1 MQAAHICYRKTTI
14 IQHGRMNTPSTD
26 TLWGWITYHAQ
37 TRPSALALVDCGQGV
52 ERQWSW
58 EALKRAVIAAHAQL
72 ERWGVKLGDRVGAL
86 ASNRAELI
94 IAQAACARAGFIYA
108 PLNVRLSPAELE
120 LILAQLEPRVL
131 LVDQTRADALQ
142 DERWRVMQIERLL
155 EHDEQAPPAPLP
167 DDPHRLAMLLYT
179 SGSTGMS
186 KGATFD
192 HGALAASVRQFVEV
206 LALDHAAINLAIAP
220 LYHVAGL
227 GVLTLPT
234 LFAGGTNIITS
245 TDQTTELWPIVHT
258 YGVTHTFGVPTLWQ
272 RWGTQQA
279 PDHHT
284 LRLGVIGGAPSEH
297 ALHRQWWQRGV
308 ELCVG
313 YGMTEAAPMVTLA
326 RRGLLER
333 LPLSVGE
340 PGPLV
345 RLEVRDDAGQ
355 ALGANQTGELHVFA
369 PNLMRGYWPEP
380 HRARG
385 LHDGAFA
392 TSDMA
397 TIDAQ
402 GAVTLM
408 GRKDEMIITGG
419 LKVYP
424 QEVER
429 AMRSLDEVE
438 DVGVFGLDDDPEY
451 GQRVI
456 ACVVWHD
463 DLVRPTLAQTRLAL
477 ESTLARYKH
486 PKVLVALKALPR
498 LGSGKLDRRAL
509 KRAALPLITTQDQ
522 R

>member
-1 MQAAHICYRKTTI
+1 MK
-14 IQHGRMNTPSTD
+14 TPSTD
-26 TLWGWITYHAQ
+26 TLWGWITHHAQ
-37 TRPSALALVDCGQGV
+37 TRPAALAIVDRGQGG

-58 EALKRAVIAAHAQL
+58 EALKEAVIAAQAQL
-72 ERWGVKLGDRVGAL
+72 ERCGLKPGDRVGAL
-86 ASNRAELI
+86 AANCAELI

-108 PLNVRLSPAELE
+108 PLNVRLSPGELA
-120 LILAQLEPRVL
+120 LILEQLEPRVL
-131 LVDQTRADALQ
+131 LVELARAETLE
-142 DERWRVMQIERLL
+142 DERWRLMPIERLI
-155 EHDEQAPPAPLP
+155 EHDEQASPASLP
-167 DDPHRLAMLLYT
+167 DEPHRLAMLLYT

-186 KGATFD
+186 KGAAFD
-192 HGALAASVRQFVEV
+192 HGAVAASVRQFVEV
-206 LALDHAAINLAIAP
+206 LALDHATINLAIAP

-234 LFAGGTNIITS
+234 LFAGGTNVITS
-245 TDQTTELWPIVHT
+245 TDQTSELWPIVHAH
-258 YGVTHTFGVPTLWQ
+258 GVTHTFGVPTLWQ
-272 RWGTQQA
+272 RWGAQEA
-279 PDHHT
+279 PVHHT
-284 LRLGVIGGAPSEH
+284 LRLGVIGGAPSDQ
-297 ALHRQWWQRGV
+297 ALHRQWWDRGV

-326 RRGLLER
+326 RRALLER
-333 LPLSVGE
+333 SPSSVGV

-345 RLEVRDDAGQ
+345 RLEVRDEAGH
-355 ALGANQTGELHVFA
+355 ALGADQTGELYVFA

-380 HRARG
+380 QRARG

-397 TIDAQ
+397 TLDAQ

-456 ACVVWHD
+456 ACVVWRD
-463 DLVRPTLAQTRLAL
+463 DLAPPTLMQARSRLEA
-477 ESTLARYKH
+477 TLARYKH

-509 KRAALPLITTQDQ
+509 KRAALPLLTNQDQ